1 MILCIITGYL
11 LVSNLSDTLFVK
23 CQRSTIICVAIKPS
37 LAHLAIPLLFGHPEL
52 MWEEVKKILLIG
64 VDAATLGCDANI
76 DAATPTPSVTSL
88 SAVFL
93 PLMLP
98 SLARRSRTKDNPEL
112 TFLFGQNF

>member
-1 MILCIITGYL
+1 MHDLASPSRKNQVLALPSMGEHSVHSVSARYGKQKTCIILMILSIISGYL

-64 VDAATLGCDANI
+64 VDA
-76 DAATPTPSVTSL
+76 PP
-88 SAVFL
+88 
-93 PLMLP
+93 
-98 SLARRSRTKDNPEL
+98 
-112 TFLFGQNF
+112 